1 MMRVLLFDRAVD
13 MTRPLT
19 FVLDLRPG
27 LGLFSVEYPG
37 DRRIVDDEEQIGSSL
52 PLAGGSAR
60 WAALLALLLFVTVAF
75 LVKRT
80 R

>member
-1 MMRVLLFDRAVD
+1 MTNSPGRRLAQDPAAWVLLLSWV
-13 MTRPLT
+13 MQT
-19 FVLDLRPG
+19 G
-27 LGLFSVEYPG
+27 LLFSVEYPG
-37 DRRIVDDEEQIGSSL
+37 ERRIVDDEEQIGSSL